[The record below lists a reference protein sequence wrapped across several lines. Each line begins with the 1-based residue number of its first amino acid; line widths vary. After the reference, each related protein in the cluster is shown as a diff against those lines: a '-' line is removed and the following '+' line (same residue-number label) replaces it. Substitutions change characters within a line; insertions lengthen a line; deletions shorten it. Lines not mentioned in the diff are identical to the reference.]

1 MKKYLAL
8 ILSLAL
14 AACVFAG
21 CSSKEEAPEPAPEQD
36 VWATY
41 EADFTNE
48 QTYGMSNFMMYGRY
62 VVEDGVIYGLTHDEG
77 HLQGALGARSFEM
90 EGSFPKFGALTVLD
104 DRADASYLL
113 RAGEYLYY
121 ISGRSEICRIKLDGS
136 GRETLYEGAC
146 DYLSTHDNKLYFTDA
161 SYHLV
166 CTDMDGKNL
175 TTVVNKEVYFP
186 YFICSD
192 WMVFQDDAD
201 NESLHLYNVVNGTE
215 ANITDGQAFNPIL
228 DGKYL
233 YYVIETADGCQLCR
247 ADISDPKNIVH
258 ESGEGKLLSG
268 EYLID
273 EGFIYASNNYNV
285 AKDNWKKLSVY
296 DATSIDMLEMYT
308 SEDYSI
314 HHELNEEG
322 LIMGKYLTNKEKG
335 GGTSFA

>member
-14 AACVFAG
+14 AACVLAS

-41 EADFTNE
+41 EANFTNE
-48 QTYGMSNFMMYGRY
+48 QTYAMGNFMMYGRY

-113 RAGEYLYY
+113 RAGDYLYY
-121 ISGRSEICRIKLDGS
+121 ISGHSEICRVKLDGS
-136 GRETLYEGAC
+136 GLETLYTGAC
-146 DYLSTHDNKLYFTDA
+146 DYLSTHDSKLYFTDA

-175 TTVVNKEVYFP
+175 TTVVDKEVYFP

-192 WMVFQDDAD
+192 WMIFQDDAD

-215 ANITDGQAFNPIL
+215 ANITDSPAYNPIL

-233 YYVIETADGCQLCR
+233 HYAVPTDNACQLCR
-247 ADISDPKNIVH
+247 ADISDPQNIVY
-258 ESGEGKLLSG
+258 ENGEGKLLSP
-268 EYLID
+268 EYIID
-273 EGFIYASNNYNV
+273 EGFVYGSNNYSV
-285 AKDNWKKLSVY
+285 AKDDWKKLTVF
-296 DATSIDMLEMYT
+296 DASTINMLEMYT